1 MRRYTSEMAQRFE
14 EFDWSRTSIGPV
26 ERWPATWRNLVDLIL
41 VSSFP
46 SALGLGPEL
55 IYFYNDAFIGI
66 GGPARH
72 PSALGRPVKEVWREI
87 WEPVL
92 ERRFSETLATGR
104 PTGEADLLMPLVR
117 SNYLRSEERR
127 VG

>member
-1 MRRYTSEMAQRFE
+1 IGAPCAGISSAGVAKKCRRSWRMRRYTSEMAKRFE

-26 ERWPATWRNLVDLIL
+26 RRWPTTWRNVVDLIL

-55 IYFYNDAFIGI
+55 IYFYNDAFISI

-72 PSALGRPVKEVWREI
+72 PSALGRPVREVWREI
-87 WEPVL
+87 WEP
-92 ERRFSETLATGR
+92 
-104 PTGEADLLMPLVR
+104 
-117 SNYLRSEERR
+117 
-127 VG
+127 